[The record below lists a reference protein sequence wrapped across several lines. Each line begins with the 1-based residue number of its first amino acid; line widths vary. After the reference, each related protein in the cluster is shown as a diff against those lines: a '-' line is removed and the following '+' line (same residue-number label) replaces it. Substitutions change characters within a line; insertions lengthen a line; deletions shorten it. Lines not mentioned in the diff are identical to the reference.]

1 MSLTEDMRDIMAETE
16 YRLVCSDASAE
27 DRHNALVAL
36 QDWCGDLAVTVRT
49 GVPMAD
55 SDR

>member
-1 MSLTEDMRDIMAETE
+1 MSLTEDMRGIMAEAE
-16 YRLVCSDASAE
+16 YRLACSDAPE
-27 DRHNALVAL
+27 EERHDALLAL
-36 QDWCGDLAVTVRT
+36 RDWCGDLAVTVRT